1 MEEPI
6 VSVIIPVYNAEKF
19 LKQCLNSVISQTLKE
34 IEIICVDDGSTDN
47 TNAILKAF
55 SEKDQ
60 RITVIHQ
67 QNAGAGAAR
76 NNGLRR
82 AKGKYLSFLDADD
95 FFEKTM
101 LERAV
106 SKIEEDQ
113 AEFVV
118 FRCNQYLED
127 QKKFKN
133 IRYSLREETLPPY
146 LPFNFRQ
153 ITGNVFKTFVGWA
166 WDKVYLREFVEKNQ
180 LLFQEQ
186 RTSNDML
193 FVFSALVLAKKITY
207 LNDVLAHQR
216 RNNEHS
222 LSNTREKS
230 WFCFYNALCALR
242 DFLKKNNLY
251 DELEKDFI
259 NYALHFSLWNLNTI
273 SGSCYYKLYDK
284 LKKEWFCNLQIVG
297 HEREYFYNQK
307 EYHQFCKIMQ
317 YDVETYNTEL
327 SVIIP
332 VYNAEKYIRK
342 CLESVL
348 SQKNINLEVICVDDC
363 STDNTREILEEFE
376 QKYDNLIVIHNETN
390 MYAGESRNR
399 GLMMAK
405 GQYIHFLDADD
416 FVISDSYSK
425 LYKIADD
432 NRLDWLKT
440 IVEGFDDKTQEK
452 VYNRLYNFRDVDR
465 WLDGKLLDFKHF
477 PKKFFDI
484 AVVPWNGIYKRQF
497 LIDNGIR
504 FNNLFCV
511 NDRSF
516 YVTVCIKAS
525 RMMVVRIP
533 FIKHRM
539 NMEDSLIGKRAQHF
553 DCQFRSYELMEK
565 ICDENKVSNKVRFE
579 ILEHEMFDIFVWYEK
594 FIKQNALSDKL
605 KNDMKYFLTKERIT
619 YFLQFGEKSRWLK
632 FRDLIEE

>member
-216 RNNEHS
+216 RNNE
-222 LSNTREKS
+222 
-230 WFCFYNALCALR
+230 
-242 DFLKKNNLY
+242 
-251 DELEKDFI
+251 
-259 NYALHFSLWNLNTI
+259 
-273 SGSCYYKLYDK
+273 
-284 LKKEWFCNLQIVG
+284 
-297 HEREYFYNQK
+297 
-307 EYHQFCKIMQ
+307 
-317 YDVETYNTEL
+317 
-327 SVIIP
+327 
-332 VYNAEKYIRK
+332 
-342 CLESVL
+342 
-348 SQKNINLEVICVDDC
+348 
-363 STDNTREILEEFE
+363 
-376 QKYDNLIVIHNETN
+376 
-390 MYAGESRNR
+390 
-399 GLMMAK
+399 
-405 GQYIHFLDADD
+405 
-416 FVISDSYSK
+416 SK
-425 LYKIADD
+425 
-432 NRLDWLKT
+432 
-440 IVEGFDDKTQEK
+440 
-452 VYNRLYNFRDVDR
+452 
-465 WLDGKLLDFKHF
+465 
-477 PKKFFDI
+477 
-484 AVVPWNGIYKRQF
+484 
-497 LIDNGIR
+497 
-504 FNNLFCV
+504 
-511 NDRSF
+511 
-516 YVTVCIKAS
+516 
-525 RMMVVRIP
+525 
-533 FIKHRM
+533 
-539 NMEDSLIGKRAQHF
+539 
-553 DCQFRSYELMEK
+553 
-565 ICDENKVSNKVRFE
+565 
-579 ILEHEMFDIFVWYEK
+579 
-594 FIKQNALSDKL
+594 
-605 KNDMKYFLTKERIT
+605 
-619 YFLQFGEKSRWLK
+619 
-632 FRDLIEE
+632 